1 MLRKYIVVLAL
12 LSVGTVFAGTPPV
25 ESSKS
30 TLGPK
35 LTVNAEL
42 ETKAAET
49 EVTNTEVIPDT
60 APNAKL
66 ATVLRWNQI
75 AIDASGL
82 DHTPLRP
89 GESRIFGEQIGPGRS
104 ARAIAIVQI
113 AVFEA
118 MNAIGGQYQS
128 YVGMPKTS
136 TGPAVRAAIAQAA
149 RDTLVVMFPSQKA
162 TFDAALD
169 ADLKTIANK
178 YNRNNGVAIGAK
190 AAAKILALR
199 SGDGAEHAEPYMDID
214 FVPSQYAGKWRQDPV
229 SLVPLALGAHWGKVQ
244 PFVLK
249 TPEQFRVPP
258 PPSMESEEY
267 AQAYAEVLRLGGDGI
282 TTPTE
287 RTQEQTFIGTFWAYD
302 GTPSLCAPPRLYNQI
317 ATTIALNRGSNAMQV
332 ARLLAL
338 VNVAMADA
346 GIASWESK
354 YYYQFWRPITAIRE
368 ADVGMGPTGSGDGNA
383 QTIADPTFM
392 PLGAPA
398 SNLVGPNFTPPFP
411 AYPSGHATFGGA
423 LFQVLRRFYR
433 TDDIAFT
440 FVSDEYNGRT
450 IDHTGVVRPLI
461 PRTFAS
467 LSQAEEENGQSRIY
481 LGIHWAFDKTEGLTQ
496 GEQIGD
502 YVVDRIFLPQK

>member
-1 MLRKYIVVLAL
+1 MLQKYVSVLAL
-12 LSVGTVFAGTPPV
+12 LSVTTAFAGTPPV
-25 ESSKS
+25 TSSKS
-30 TLGPK
+30 TLGPT
-35 LTVNAEL
+35 LTINVESDAK
-42 ETKAAET
+42 TTET
-49 EVTNTEVIPDT
+49 EVIKTEVTPDT

-82 DHTPLRP
+82 DHTPVQP
-89 GESRIFGEQIGPGRS
+89 GEFRTFGEQIGPGRS
-104 ARAIAIVQI
+104 ARAIAIIQI

-118 MNAIGGQYQS
+118 MNAIDGRYHS
-128 YVGMPKTS
+128 YVGMPKVS
-136 TGPAVRAAIAQAA
+136 AGPAVRAAIAQAA
-149 RDTLVVMFPSQKA
+149 RDTLVVMFPSQRV
-162 TFDAALD
+162 TFDAALQ
-169 ADLKTIANK
+169 ADLKTIVNK
-178 YNRNNGVAIGAK
+178 YARNNGVAIGSK

-199 SGDGAEHAEPYMDID
+199 SNDGSEHAEPYMDVD

-229 SLVPLALGAHWGKVQ
+229 SLVPLALGAHWGMVR

-249 TPEQFRVPP
+249 SSEQFRIPP

-267 AQAYAEVLRLGGDGI
+267 AQAYDEVVRLGGDGVI
-282 TTPTE
+282 TPTE
-287 RTQEQTFIGTFWAYD
+287 RSAEQTFIGTFWAYD

-317 ATTIALNRGSNAMQV
+317 TQTIALQRGSNAMQV

-368 ADVGMGPTGSGDGNA
+368 ADTGMGPTGSGDGNA

-398 SNLVGPNFTPPFP
+398 SNLIGPNFTPPFP
-411 AYPSGHATFGGA
+411 SYPSGHATFGGA

-440 FVSDEYNGRT
+440 FVSDEYNGAT
-450 IDHTGVVRPLI
+450 TDHTGAVRPLL
-461 PRTFAS
+461 PRSFTS

-502 YVVDRIFLPQK
+502 YVVDRLFLMQK